1 MISTSLGIAHFKN
14 LSINTSYNYL
24 IFKSGYNDLSGM
36 LNLNG
41 DTTVTLNIEP
51 YPTSAKETH
60 ELNKISLWP
69 NPTSETLNVKI
80 PTGFAGGTIE
90 ILNLQGTIL
99 RIFYPKQH
107 AVLSINVDG
116 IPSGLY
122 LLKLNSRQDHIIQRF
137 VKI

>member
-1 MISTSLGIAHFKN
+1 
-14 LSINTSYNYL
+14 
-24 IFKSGYNDLSGM
+24 M

-41 DTTVTLNIEP
+41 DTTVTLHIEQ
-51 YPTSAKETH
+51 YPTFTDEIQ

-69 NPTSETLNVKI
+69 NPASETLNIKI

-90 ILNLQGTIL
+90 ILSLQGTIL
-99 RIFYPKQH
+99 KIFYPKQNKI
-107 AVLSINVDG
+107 LTMNVDG

-122 LLKLNSRQDHIIQRF
+122 LLKINSQQDHIIQRF